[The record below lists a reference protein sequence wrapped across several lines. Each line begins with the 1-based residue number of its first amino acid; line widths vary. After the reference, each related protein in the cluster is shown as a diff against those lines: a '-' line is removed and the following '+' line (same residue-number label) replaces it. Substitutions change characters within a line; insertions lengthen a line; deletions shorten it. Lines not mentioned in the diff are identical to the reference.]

1 MDWWINFFRDMDSLE
16 IARSSAWYGE
26 DIELRAGNEP
36 AIFGKEAATA
46 ALGHVL
52 QQLQALRH
60 DLGTVVTSGNDVFL
74 ECQVNYVFKD
84 GRDVTVP
91 AAAYFRRTDG
101 AIRILHIFQHIPG
114 LA

>member
-46 ALGHVL
+46 IGP
-52 QQLQALRH
+52 RPS
-60 DLGTVVTSGNDVFL
+60 TTSS
-74 ECQVNYVFKD
+74 
-84 GRDVTVP
+84 P
-91 AAAYFRRTDG
+91 S
-101 AIRILHIFQHIPG
+101 P
-114 LA
+114 